1 MIMNY
6 KQLSDSIYLIPVL
19 LDHFKKPTKLTAT
32 VLSKV
37 FELSEKDIQEFR
49 KAEKLLQYHY
59 QFIQGGDNYPLLRQ
73 GLAQYFDLYL
83 RKIFQKIELTNNK
96 WSVLDYGCGSG
107 QIGLRFKED
116 NPESKVYSLDK
127 VNPIPLKDY
136 GSSSFIC
143 VDFEKAPLWYK
154 QYPEAFDCVI
164 MSELLHCKNLRW
176 QLYLVNSAHKILK
189 PKGMLIVIE
198 NIDYCMAYRIHKLKK
213 TAANVITPLELQ
225 KLVLGKFRLK
235 KHTNIH
241 QHQIYVY
248 EKI

>member
-1 MIMNY
+1 MNF

-37 FELSEKDIQEFR
+37 FELSEKDIQELR
-49 KAEKLLQYHY
+49 KVDKLLQYHMKT
-59 QFIQGGDNYPLLRQ
+59 IQAWQPDYPLLRQ
-73 GLAQYFDLYL
+73 GLTQYFNLYL
-83 RKIFQKIELTNNK
+83 RKIFQKIELVNNK

-107 QIGLRFKED
+107 QIGLQFKED
-116 NPESKVYSLDK
+116 NPLSQVLFLDREINSNIK
-127 VNPIPLKDY
+127 TNDLLIYKE
-136 GSSSFIC
+136 I
-143 VDFEKAPLWYK
+143 DFERTPNWYK
-154 QYPEAFDCVI
+154 TFTTAFDCVI
-164 MSELLHCKNLRW
+164 MSELLHCKTAKG
-176 QLYLVNSAHKILK
+176 QQYLVRSSYDVLK
-189 PKGMLIVIE
+189 PKGAFIVIE

-213 TAANVITPLELQ
+213 EKVDVVTPLELQ

-248 EKI
+248 EKF